1 MAEQK
6 VIMTD
11 PRQEDY
17 FYQEAIKTLR
27 TNIQFAGM
35 DVKTILFTSC
45 YPNEGKSDITF
56 QLSQEIGKLG
66 KKVLLLDADIRKSI
80 LASRY
85 GVGKQVQG
93 LSNYLSGQASIAEII
108 YRTNYENMDIIFSGS
123 FAPNPSELLGQEA
136 FGTLLGAVREHYDYI
151 IVDTPPIG
159 SIIDAAIVAKQ
170 CDGAVLVFESELVS
184 SKEAARVKEQLLM
197 TGCRLIGA
205 VLNKVDVKK
214 NKYYHRYDYYYHG
227 YQEKKEVTKK
237 QMKKKKYLKWWIA
250 AVSAVFIVGAGI
262 FVYTQY
268 KAAQTS
274 GDVATKDGTSA
285 SASDITWNGKTY
297 SYNEHLSNFL
307 FLGIDTK
314 EKAETKTGQ
323 ADAGQADAL
332 YLLSW
337 NRLEGDITVISIPRD
352 TMTQIETF
360 GPGGKSLG
368 KSKDHISLS
377 YAYGDG
383 GYESCELAENAVS
396 ELLYGLPID
405 GYCALNMD
413 GLPVLTDSVGGVTVT
428 VPNDSLA
435 EVDPGYAKGA
445 VVTLKGEDTEQFVR
459 YRNTEISQ
467 SAIARME
474 RQQEYIRAF
483 GEALKKAS
491 ADKALVTDLYK
502 AIEPY
507 MVTNMGKSRFV
518 DLTESVS
525 EGKKVNRWTIPGEGI
540 QGKEYDEYVVD
551 DDALYEK
558 TVETFYVEKK

>member
-1 MAEQK
+1 MAVVSAQYIKEKMEVAPPKIIEEAEVPSSPVSPSMNKNVMMGALAGFALAAAIVILFAIMNDSIKTEDDIERALGIPTLAVIPDRKDYIDDHGGSKKKKGKRRRQSKWRNKK

-237 QMKKKKYLKWWIA
+237 
-250 AVSAVFIVGAGI
+250 
-262 FVYTQY
+262 
-268 KAAQTS
+268 
-274 GDVATKDGTSA
+274 
-285 SASDITWNGKTY
+285 N
-297 SYNEHLSNFL
+297 
-307 FLGIDTK
+307 K
-314 EKAETKTGQ
+314 EK
-323 ADAGQADAL
+323 
-332 YLLSW
+332 
-337 NRLEGDITVISIPRD
+337 
-352 TMTQIETF
+352 
-360 GPGGKSLG
+360 
-368 KSKDHISLS
+368 
-377 YAYGDG
+377 
-383 GYESCELAENAVS
+383 
-396 ELLYGLPID
+396 
-405 GYCALNMD
+405 
-413 GLPVLTDSVGGVTVT
+413 
-428 VPNDSLA
+428 
-435 EVDPGYAKGA
+435 
-445 VVTLKGEDTEQFVR
+445 
-459 YRNTEISQ
+459 
-467 SAIARME
+467 
-474 RQQEYIRAF
+474 
-483 GEALKKAS
+483 
-491 ADKALVTDLYK
+491 
-502 AIEPY
+502 
-507 MVTNMGKSRFV
+507 
-518 DLTESVS
+518 
-525 EGKKVNRWTIPGEGI
+525 
-540 QGKEYDEYVVD
+540 
-551 DDALYEK
+551 
-558 TVETFYVEKK
+558 

>member
-136 FGTLLGAVREHYDYI
+136 FGTLLGAVREHKDMIRLVRDVYDYI

-237 QMKKKKYLKWWIA
+237 
-250 AVSAVFIVGAGI
+250 
-262 FVYTQY
+262 
-268 KAAQTS
+268 
-274 GDVATKDGTSA
+274 
-285 SASDITWNGKTY
+285 N
-297 SYNEHLSNFL
+297 
-307 FLGIDTK
+307 K
-314 EKAETKTGQ
+314 EK
-323 ADAGQADAL
+323 
-332 YLLSW
+332 
-337 NRLEGDITVISIPRD
+337 
-352 TMTQIETF
+352 
-360 GPGGKSLG
+360 
-368 KSKDHISLS
+368 
-377 YAYGDG
+377 
-383 GYESCELAENAVS
+383 
-396 ELLYGLPID
+396 
-405 GYCALNMD
+405 
-413 GLPVLTDSVGGVTVT
+413 
-428 VPNDSLA
+428 
-435 EVDPGYAKGA
+435 
-445 VVTLKGEDTEQFVR
+445 
-459 YRNTEISQ
+459 
-467 SAIARME
+467 
-474 RQQEYIRAF
+474 
-483 GEALKKAS
+483 
-491 ADKALVTDLYK
+491 
-502 AIEPY
+502 
-507 MVTNMGKSRFV
+507 
-518 DLTESVS
+518 
-525 EGKKVNRWTIPGEGI
+525 
-540 QGKEYDEYVVD
+540 
-551 DDALYEK
+551 
-558 TVETFYVEKK
+558 

>member
-227 YQEKKEVTKK
+227 YQEKRKLQRK
-237 QMKKKKYLKWWIA
+237 
-250 AVSAVFIVGAGI
+250 
-262 FVYTQY
+262 
-268 KAAQTS
+268 
-274 GDVATKDGTSA
+274 
-285 SASDITWNGKTY
+285 N
-297 SYNEHLSNFL
+297 
-307 FLGIDTK
+307 K
-314 EKAETKTGQ
+314 EK
-323 ADAGQADAL
+323 
-332 YLLSW
+332 
-337 NRLEGDITVISIPRD
+337 
-352 TMTQIETF
+352 
-360 GPGGKSLG
+360 
-368 KSKDHISLS
+368 
-377 YAYGDG
+377 
-383 GYESCELAENAVS
+383 
-396 ELLYGLPID
+396 
-405 GYCALNMD
+405 
-413 GLPVLTDSVGGVTVT
+413 
-428 VPNDSLA
+428 
-435 EVDPGYAKGA
+435 
-445 VVTLKGEDTEQFVR
+445 
-459 YRNTEISQ
+459 
-467 SAIARME
+467 
-474 RQQEYIRAF
+474 
-483 GEALKKAS
+483 
-491 ADKALVTDLYK
+491 
-502 AIEPY
+502 
-507 MVTNMGKSRFV
+507 
-518 DLTESVS
+518 
-525 EGKKVNRWTIPGEGI
+525 
-540 QGKEYDEYVVD
+540 
-551 DDALYEK
+551 
-558 TVETFYVEKK
+558 

>member
-27 TNIQFAGM
+27 THIKFAINVKVDDTNLKRTALLSKTDLVAGM

-237 QMKKKKYLKWWIA
+237 
-250 AVSAVFIVGAGI
+250 
-262 FVYTQY
+262 
-268 KAAQTS
+268 
-274 GDVATKDGTSA
+274 
-285 SASDITWNGKTY
+285 N
-297 SYNEHLSNFL
+297 
-307 FLGIDTK
+307 K
-314 EKAETKTGQ
+314 EK
-323 ADAGQADAL
+323 
-332 YLLSW
+332 
-337 NRLEGDITVISIPRD
+337 
-352 TMTQIETF
+352 
-360 GPGGKSLG
+360 
-368 KSKDHISLS
+368 
-377 YAYGDG
+377 
-383 GYESCELAENAVS
+383 
-396 ELLYGLPID
+396 
-405 GYCALNMD
+405 
-413 GLPVLTDSVGGVTVT
+413 
-428 VPNDSLA
+428 
-435 EVDPGYAKGA
+435 
-445 VVTLKGEDTEQFVR
+445 
-459 YRNTEISQ
+459 
-467 SAIARME
+467 
-474 RQQEYIRAF
+474 
-483 GEALKKAS
+483 
-491 ADKALVTDLYK
+491 
-502 AIEPY
+502 
-507 MVTNMGKSRFV
+507 
-518 DLTESVS
+518 
-525 EGKKVNRWTIPGEGI
+525 
-540 QGKEYDEYVVD
+540 
-551 DDALYEK
+551 
-558 TVETFYVEKK
+558 